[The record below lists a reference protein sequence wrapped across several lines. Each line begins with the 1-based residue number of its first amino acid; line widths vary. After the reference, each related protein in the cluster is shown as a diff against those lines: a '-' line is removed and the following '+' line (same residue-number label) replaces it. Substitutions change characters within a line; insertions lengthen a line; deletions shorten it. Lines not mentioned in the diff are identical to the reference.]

1 MAEKTETN
9 PKGAGAPLG
18 NQNSSK
24 SNRLF
29 GETIKRIAVQSEG
42 EINRAIAQAL
52 IEKAMSGD
60 MSAIKEYGDR
70 VDGKVVQQID
80 QNTEL
85 SGEVSYSWKK

>member
-9 PKGAGAPLG
+9 PKGSGAPLG

-29 GETIKRIAVQSEG
+29 GETIKRIVTQSDG
-42 EINRAIAQAL
+42 EVARKIAEAL
-52 IEKAMSGD
+52 ILKAQDGD
-60 MSAIKEYGDR
+60 ISAIREFADR

-85 SGEVSYSWKK
+85 SGEVAYTWKK

>member
-18 NQNSSK
+18 NQNSNK

-29 GETIKRIAVQSEG
+29 GETIKRIATQSEG
-42 EINRAIAQAL
+42 EYNRIIAQAL
-52 IEKAMSGD
+52 IEKAASGD
-60 MSAIKEYGDR
+60 ISAIKEYADR

-85 SGEVSYSWKK
+85 SGEVTYTWKK

>member
-1 MAEKTETN
+1 MNEKTETN
-9 PKGAGAPLG
+9 PKGSGAPLG

-29 GETIKRIAVQSEG
+29 GETIKRLDIQSEG
-42 EINRAIAQAL
+42 EINRAIAEAL
-52 IEKAMSGD
+52 IEKAKAGD
-60 MSAIKEYGDR
+60 ISAIKEYADR

-85 SGEVSYSWKK
+85 SGEVAYTWKK

>member
-1 MAEKTETN
+1 MNEKTETN
-9 PKGAGAPLG
+9 PKGSGAPLG

-29 GETIKRIAVQSEG
+29 GETIKRIVTQSEG
-42 EINRAIAQAL
+42 EVARKIAEAL
-52 IEKAMSGD
+52 ILKAQDGD
-60 MSAIKEYGDR
+60 ISAIREFADR

-85 SGEVSYSWKK
+85 SGEVAYTWKK

>member
-1 MAEKTETN
+1 MNEKTETN
-9 PKGAGAPLG
+9 PKGSGAPLG

-29 GETIKRIAVQSEG
+29 GETIKRIVTQSEG
-42 EINRAIAQAL
+42 EVARKIAEAL
-52 IEKAMSGD
+52 ILKAQDGD
-60 MSAIKEYGDR
+60 ILAIREFADR

-85 SGEVSYSWKK
+85 SGEVAYTWKK

>member
-29 GETIKRIAVQSEG
+29 GETIKRIVTQREG
-42 EINRAIAQAL
+42 EVARKIAEAL
-52 IEKAMSGD
+52 ILKAQDGD
-60 MSAIKEYGDR
+60 ISAIKEFADR

>member
-1 MAEKTETN
+1 MKEKTETN
-9 PKGAGAPLG
+9 PKGSGAPLG

-29 GETIKRIAVQSEG
+29 GETIKRIVTQSDG
-42 EINRAIAQAL
+42 EVARKIAEAL
-52 IEKAMSGD
+52 ILKAQDGD
-60 MSAIKEYGDR
+60 ISAIREFADR

-85 SGEVSYSWKK
+85 SGEVAYTWKK

>member
-29 GETIKRIAVQSEG
+29 GETIKRIVTQSEG
-42 EINRAIAQAL
+42 EVARKIAEAL
-52 IEKAMSGD
+52 ILKAQDGD
-60 MSAIKEYGDR
+60 ISAIKEFADR

>member
-9 PKGAGAPLG
+9 PKGSGAPLG

-29 GETIKRIAVQSEG
+29 GETIKRIAIQSEG
-42 EINRAIAQAL
+42 DYNRAIAQAL
-52 IEKAMSGD
+52 IDKAMSGD
-60 MSAIKEYGDR
+60 ISAIKEYADR

-85 SGEVSYSWKK
+85 SGEVAYTWKK

>member
-1 MAEKTETN
+1 MNEKTETN
-9 PKGAGAPLG
+9 PKGSGAPLG

-29 GETIKRIAVQSEG
+29 GETIKRIVTQSKG
-42 EINRAIAQAL
+42 EVARKIAEAL
-52 IEKAMSGD
+52 ILKAQDGD
-60 MSAIKEYGDR
+60 ISAIREFADR

-85 SGEVSYSWKK
+85 SGEVAYTWKK

>member
-1 MAEKTETN
+1 MAKKTETN
-9 PKGAGAPLG
+9 PKGSGAPLG

-29 GETIKRIAVQSEG
+29 GETIKRIATQSEG
-42 EINRAIAQAL
+42 DYNRAIAQAL
-52 IEKAMSGD
+52 IEKAMTGD
-60 MSAIKEYGDR
+60 ISAIKEYADR

-85 SGEVSYSWKK
+85 SGEVAYTWKK

>member
-9 PKGAGAPLG
+9 PKGSGAPLG
-18 NQNSSK
+18 NQNSNK

-29 GETIKRIAVQSEG
+29 GETIKRIVTQSDG
-42 EINRAIAQAL
+42 EVARKIAEAL
-52 IEKAMSGD
+52 ILKAQDGD
-60 MSAIKEYGDR
+60 ISAIREFADR

-85 SGEVSYSWKK
+85 SGEVAYTWKK

>member
-1 MAEKTETN
+1 MAEKTKTN

-29 GETIKRIAVQSEG
+29 GETIKRIVTQSEG
-42 EINRAIAQAL
+42 EVARKIAEAL
-52 IEKAMSGD
+52 ILKAQDGD
-60 MSAIKEYGDR
+60 ISAIKEFADR

-85 SGEVSYSWKK
+85 SGEVAYTWKK

>member
-9 PKGAGAPLG
+9 PKGSGAPLG

-29 GETIKRIAVQSEG
+29 GETIKRIVTQSEG
-42 EINRAIAQAL
+42 EVARKIAEAL
-52 IEKAMSGD
+52 ILKAQDGD
-60 MSAIKEYGDR
+60 ISAIREFADR

-85 SGEVSYSWKK
+85 SGEVAYTWKK